1 MEMYSKIALNNVK
14 KSFKDYTIYF
24 LTLTFAVCI
33 FYSFNSIESQ
43 KAMFEISKKDA
54 SYIDMLTTAISWV
67 SVFVSGILGGLIVYA
82 NNFMIK
88 RRKKELGVYM
98 TLGMSKRKISSILV
112 SESFFIGLMSLVAGL
127 IFGIVL
133 SQGLSL
139 FTAKLFQVGMSEY
152 KFVFSPNAAV
162 KTIAYFGIMFL
173 LIMIFNT
180 FVISKYKLIDM
191 INASKKSE
199 SIKIKNPI
207 VSIIVYVFGLGSLI
221 FAYNLVMKSGLNIE
235 DSRFTVSIILGIIG
249 TALFYYGLAGFILHI
264 VKNSK
269 NIYLKRLNIFVTRQ
283 ISSKINTNFM
293 SITAICLMLFITIS
307 ILSTGLSFKNSL
319 ESNLKDTV
327 PFDVSSRIINLD
339 DNSQRTIV
347 EAFKEWGIDITSKY
361 DYVVVEE
368 YRLED
373 RYGDILK
380 NYVNN
385 KNNKIINK
393 DYNEILALKISD
405 YNKVRELNGE
415 SPINI
420 NDNEILLT
428 SNFSKLIPTIR
439 EYMNDNKS
447 IKINGEDYNIKNK
460 ELITEAYEST
470 GFANNFFTVVL
481 PDEVLKGVKTSNT
494 ILNINFKG
502 ENTEKSEEEIQEV
515 LNKSRDEGGSG
526 KNFIILGYT
535 KNDLYS
541 MTKGMTTTILYIGIY
556 IGIVF
561 LISSAAVLALQQLS
575 EASESIDRYK
585 ALRKIGASRKMINKT
600 IFIQTLIYFAMPL
613 VLAIIHS
620 IVGISVAN
628 EFISLYGNAEIGAS
642 ATITALLIIT
652 IYGGYFYA
660 TYIGYKNVTNTPNL

>member
-1 MEMYSKIALNNVK
+1 MEMYSKIAINNVK

-43 KAMFEISKKDA
+43 KAMFEISKKEA
-54 SYIDMLTTAISWV
+54 SFIDMLTTVISWV
-67 SVFVSGILGGLIVYA
+67 SVFVSVILGGLIVYA

-152 KFVFSPNAAV
+152 KFVFSQNAAV

-642 ATITALLIIT
+642 ATITALLIIA

>member
-1 MEMYSKIALNNVK
+1 MYSKIALNNVK

-43 KAMFEISKKDA
+43 KAMFEISKKEA
-54 SYIDMLTTAISWV
+54 SFIDMLTTVISWV
-67 SVFVSGILGGLIVYA
+67 SVFVSVILGGLIVYA

-152 KFVFSPNAAV
+152 KFVFSQNAAV

-199 SIKIKNPI
+199 NIKIKNPI
-207 VSIIVYVFGLGSLI
+207 VSIIIFILGVGILITAYKFIIEVGLDI
-221 FAYNLVMKSGLNIE
+221 T
-235 DSRFTVSIILGIIG
+235 DSRFTISIILGILG
-249 TALFYYGLAGFILHI
+249 TILFYYGLAGFILYVI
-264 VKNSK
+264 KNSK
-269 NIYLKRLNIFVTRQ
+269 NIYLKKLNIFVTRQ
-283 ISSKINTNFM
+283 ISSKINTNFV
-293 SITAICLMLFITIS
+293 SITVICLMLFITIS

-319 ESNLKDTV
+319 ESSLKDTV
-327 PFDVSSRIINLD
+327 PFDVSARIINFEGSE
-339 DNSQRTIV
+339 NKTI
-347 EAFKEWGIDITSKY
+347 EQAIKELGFNFTDKEK
-361 DYVVVEE
+361 YVVLQE
-368 YRLED
+368 YRLEES
-373 RYGDILK
+373 YGDILRGYGK
-380 NYVNN
+380 EDKFLDN
-385 KNNKIINK
+385 
-393 DYNEILALKISD
+393 DYSDMSALKISD
-405 YNKVRELNGE
+405 YNKLRELNGQSSIDLKE
-415 SPINI
+415 
-420 NDNEILLT
+420 DEVLVT
-428 SNFSKLIPTIR
+428 SNFSKLVPLVKS
-439 EYMNDNKS
+439 YMKENTV
-447 IKINGEDYNIKNK
+447 IKINNINYNIKNQ

-470 GFANNFFTVVL
+470 GFANNFFTVIL
-481 PDEVLKGVKTSNT
+481 PDKALENLKPYDS
-494 ILNINFKG
+494 ILNCNFVG
-502 ENTEKSEEEIQEV
+502 EDREKRESEIGEIFK
-515 LNKSRDEGGSG
+515 NSRDENASG
-526 KNFIILGYT
+526 KEFIILGDT
-535 KNDLYS
+535 KTGIYS
-541 MTKGMTTTILYIGIY
+541 MTKGATTTILYIGIY

-585 ALRKIGASRKMINKT
+585 ALRRIGASRKMINKT

-628 EFISLYGNAEIGAS
+628 EFISLYGDAEIGAS
-642 ATITALLIIT
+642 ATITALLIIA

>member
-1 MEMYSKIALNNVK
+1 MYSKIALNNVK

-43 KAMFEISKKDA
+43 KAMFEISKKEA
-54 SYIDMLTTAISWV
+54 SFIDMLTTVISWV
-67 SVFVSGILGGLIVYA
+67 SVFVSVILGGLIVYA

-152 KFVFSPNAAV
+152 KFVFSQNAAV

-199 SIKIKNPI
+199 NIKIKNPI
-207 VSIIVYVFGLGSLI
+207 VSIIIFILGVGILITAYKFIIEVGLDI
-221 FAYNLVMKSGLNIE
+221 T
-235 DSRFTVSIILGIIG
+235 DSRFTISIILGILG
-249 TALFYYGLAGFILHI
+249 TILFYYGLAGFILYVI
-264 VKNSK
+264 KNSK
-269 NIYLKRLNIFVTRQ
+269 NIYLKKLNIFVTRQ
-283 ISSKINTNFM
+283 ISSKINTNFV
-293 SITAICLMLFITIS
+293 SITVICLMLFITIS

-319 ESNLKDTV
+319 ESSLKDTV
-327 PFDVSSRIINLD
+327 PFDVSARIINYEGSE
-339 DNSQRTIV
+339 NKTI
-347 EAFKEWGIDITSKY
+347 EQAIKELGFNFTDKEK
-361 DYVVVEE
+361 YVVLQE
-368 YRLED
+368 YRLEES
-373 RYGDILK
+373 YGDILRGYGK
-380 NYVNN
+380 EDKFLDN
-385 KNNKIINK
+385 
-393 DYNEILALKISD
+393 DYSNMSALKISD
-405 YNKVRELNGE
+405 YNKLRELNGQSSIDLKE
-415 SPINI
+415 DEVLI
-420 NDNEILLT
+420 T
-428 SNFSKLIPTIR
+428 SNFSKLVPLVKS
-439 EYMNDNKS
+439 YMKENTV
-447 IKINGEDYNIKNK
+447 IKINNINYNIKNQ

-470 GFANNFFTVVL
+470 GFANNFFTVIL
-481 PDEVLKGVKTSNT
+481 PDKALENLKPYDS
-494 ILNINFKG
+494 ILNCNFLGEDREKRESEIGEIFKNSRG
-502 ENTEKSEEEIQEV
+502 ENASSK
-515 LNKSRDEGGSG
+515 D
-526 KNFIILGYT
+526 FIILGDT
-535 KNDLYS
+535 KTGIYS
-541 MTKGMTTTILYIGIY
+541 MTKGATTTILYIGIY

-585 ALRKIGASRKMINKT
+585 ALRRIGASRKMINKT

-642 ATITALLIIT
+642 ATITALLIIA

>member
-1 MEMYSKIALNNVK
+1 MYSKIALNNVK

-43 KAMFEISKKDA
+43 KAMFEISKNEA
-54 SYIDMLTTAISWV
+54 SFIDMLTTVISWV
-67 SVFVSGILGGLIVYA
+67 SVFVSVILGGLIVYA

-152 KFVFSPNAAV
+152 KFVFSQNAAV

-199 SIKIKNPI
+199 NIKIKNPI
-207 VSIIVYVFGLGSLI
+207 VSIIIFILGVGILITAYKFIIEVGLDI
-221 FAYNLVMKSGLNIE
+221 T
-235 DSRFTVSIILGIIG
+235 DSRFTISIILGILG
-249 TALFYYGLAGFILHI
+249 TILFYYGLAGFILYVI
-264 VKNSK
+264 KNSK
-269 NIYLKRLNIFVTRQ
+269 NIYLKKLNIFVTRQ
-283 ISSKINTNFM
+283 ISSKINTNFV
-293 SITAICLMLFITIS
+293 SITVICLMLFITIS

-319 ESNLKDTV
+319 ESSLKDTV
-327 PFDVSSRIINLD
+327 PFDVSARIINFEGSE
-339 DNSQRTIV
+339 NKTI
-347 EAFKEWGIDITSKY
+347 EQAIKELGFNFTDKEK
-361 DYVVVEE
+361 YVVLRE
-368 YRLED
+368 YRLEES
-373 RYGDILK
+373 YGDILRGYGK
-380 NYVNN
+380 EDKFLDN
-385 KNNKIINK
+385 
-393 DYNEILALKISD
+393 DYSNMSALKISD
-405 YNKVRELNGE
+405 YNKLRELNGQSSIDLKE
-415 SPINI
+415 DEVLI
-420 NDNEILLT
+420 T
-428 SNFSKLIPTIR
+428 SNFSKLVPLVKS
-439 EYMNDNKS
+439 YMKENTV
-447 IKINGEDYNIKNK
+447 IKINNINYNIKNQ

-470 GFANNFFTVVL
+470 GFANNFFTVIL
-481 PDEVLKGVKTSNT
+481 PDKALENLKPYDS
-494 ILNINFKG
+494 ILNCNFVG
-502 ENTEKSEEEIQEV
+502 EDREKRESEIGEIFK
-515 LNKSRDEGGSG
+515 NSRDENASG
-526 KNFIILGYT
+526 KDFIILGDT
-535 KNDLYS
+535 KTGIYS
-541 MTKGMTTTILYIGIY
+541 MTKGATTTILYIGIY

-585 ALRKIGASRKMINKT
+585 ALRRIGASRKIINKT

-642 ATITALLIIT
+642 ATITALLIIA

>member
-1 MEMYSKIALNNVK
+1 MYSKIALNNVK

-43 KAMFEISKKDA
+43 KAMFEISKKEA
-54 SYIDMLTTAISWV
+54 SFIDMLTTVISWV
-67 SVFVSGILGGLIVYA
+67 SVFVSVILGGLIVYA

-152 KFVFSPNAAV
+152 KFVFSQNAAV

-199 SIKIKNPI
+199 NIKIKNPI
-207 VSIIVYVFGLGSLI
+207 VSIIIFILGVGILITAYKFIIQVGLDI
-221 FAYNLVMKSGLNIE
+221 T
-235 DSRFTVSIILGIIG
+235 DSRFTISIILGILG
-249 TALFYYGLAGFILHI
+249 TILFYYGLAGFILYVI
-264 VKNSK
+264 KNSK
-269 NIYLKRLNIFVTRQ
+269 NIYLKKLNIFVTRQ
-283 ISSKINTNFM
+283 ISSKINTNFV
-293 SITAICLMLFITIS
+293 SITVICLMLFITIS

-319 ESNLKDTV
+319 ESSLKDTV
-327 PFDVSSRIINLD
+327 PFDVSARIINFEGSE
-339 DNSQRTIV
+339 NKTI
-347 EAFKEWGIDITSKY
+347 EQAIKELGFNFTEKEK
-361 DYVVVEE
+361 YVVIEE
-368 YRLED
+368 YRLEES
-373 RYGDILK
+373 YGDLLK
-380 NYVNN
+380 GYGDS
-385 KNNKIINK
+385 KEDKFLDK
-393 DYNEILALKISD
+393 GYNDMSALKISD
-405 YNKVRELNGE
+405 YNKLRELNGQ
-415 SPINI
+415 SPIDLKEDEVLI
-420 NDNEILLT
+420 T
-428 SNFSKLIPTIR
+428 SNFSKLVPLVKS
-439 EYMNDNKS
+439 YMKANKTL
-447 IKINGEDYNIKNK
+447 KVNNINYNIKNQ

-470 GFANNFFTVVL
+470 GFANNFFTVIL
-481 PDEVLKGVKTSNT
+481 PDKALENRKPYDT
-494 ILNINFKG
+494 ILNGNFVG
-502 ENTEKSEEEIQEV
+502 EDREKRESEIGEV
-515 LNKSRDEGGSG
+515 FKNSRDENASG
-526 KNFIILGYT
+526 KDFIILGYT
-535 KNDLYS
+535 KTDIYS
-541 MTKGMTTTILYIGIY
+541 MTKGATTTILYIGIY

-585 ALRKIGASRKMINKT
+585 SLRRIGASRKMINKT

-642 ATITALLIIT
+642 ATITALLIIA

>member
-1 MEMYSKIALNNVK
+1 MYSKIALNNVK

-481 PDEVLKGVKTSNT
+481 PDEVLKGVKTSKT

-642 ATITALLIIT
+642 ATITALLIIA

>member
-1 MEMYSKIALNNVK
+1 MYSKIAINNVK

-43 KAMFEISKKDA
+43 KAMFEISNNEA
-54 SYIDMLTTAISWV
+54 SFIDMLTTVISWV
-67 SVFVSGILGGLIVYA
+67 SVFVSAILGGLIIYA

-112 SESFFIGLMSLVAGL
+112 SESFFIGLISLAAGL
-127 IFGIVL
+127 ILGIIL

-139 FTAKLFQVGMSEY
+139 FTAKLFQVSMSEY
-152 KFVFSPNAAV
+152 KFVFSINAAV
-162 KTIAYFGIMFL
+162 KTVVYFGIMFL

-199 SIKIKNPI
+199 SIKVENPI
-207 VSIIVYVFGLGSLI
+207 VSVVVFLLGVGILIV
-221 FAYNLVMKSGLNIE
+221 AYNFIVMAGLDIT
-235 DSRFTVSIILGIIG
+235 DFRFLTSIILGIIG
-249 TALFYYGLAGFILHI
+249 TSLFYYGLAGFILYVI
-264 VKNSK
+264 KNSK
-269 NIYLKRLNIFVTRQ
+269 NIYLKKLNIFVTRQ
-283 ISSKINTNFM
+283 ISSKINTNFV
-293 SITAICLMLFITIS
+293 SITTICLMLFITIS

-319 ESNLKDTV
+319 ESSLKDTV
-327 PFDVSSRIINLD
+327 PFDASARIIKFEEGDTTNV
-339 DNSQRTIV
+339 V
-347 EAFKEWGIDITSKY
+347 EAIEESGFNFTDSEA
-361 DYVVVEE
+361 YVVLEE
-368 YRLED
+368 YRLEES
-373 RYGDILK
+373 YGDILRGYGDSK
-380 NYVNN
+380 GDKLLDN
-385 KNNKIINK
+385 
-393 DYNEILALKISD
+393 DYSNISALKISD
-405 YNKVRELNGE
+405 YNKSRELNGQSSIE
-415 SPINI
+415 LKGDEVLI
-420 NDNEILLT
+420 T
-428 SNFSKLIPTIR
+428 SNFSKLVPVVKK
-439 EYMNDNKS
+439 YMKDNETL
-447 IKINGEDYNIKNK
+447 KINNVKYNIKNQ

-470 GFANNFFTVVL
+470 GFANNFFTVIL
-481 PDEVLKGVKTSNT
+481 PDKALENLKSSDT

-502 ENTEKSEEEIQEV
+502 DNREKRESEMGEI
-515 LNKSRDEGGSG
+515 LRKNRDEGKG
-526 KNFIILGYT
+526 FIILGST
-535 KNDLYS
+535 KTDIYS
-541 MTKGMTTTILYIGIY
+541 MTKGATTTILYIGIY

-585 ALRKIGASRKMINKT
+585 ALRRIGASRKMINKT

-620 IVGISVAN
+620 IVGISVVN
-628 EFISLYGNAEIGAS
+628 EFISTFGNAEIGAS
-642 ATITALLIIT
+642 AMITALLIIA

>member
-1 MEMYSKIALNNVK
+1 MYSKIALNNVK

-43 KAMFEISKKDA
+43 KAMFEISKKEA
-54 SYIDMLTTAISWV
+54 SFIDMLTTVISWV
-67 SVFVSGILGGLIVYA
+67 SVFVSVILGGLIVYA

-152 KFVFSPNAAV
+152 KFVFSQNAAV

-199 SIKIKNPI
+199 NIKIKNPI
-207 VSIIVYVFGLGSLI
+207 VSIIIFILGVGILITAYKFIIEVGLDI
-221 FAYNLVMKSGLNIE
+221 T
-235 DSRFTVSIILGIIG
+235 DSRFTISIILGILG
-249 TALFYYGLAGFILHI
+249 TILFYYGLAGFILYVI
-264 VKNSK
+264 KNSK
-269 NIYLKRLNIFVTRQ
+269 SIYFKKLNIFVTRQ
-283 ISSKINTNFM
+283 ISSKINTNFV
-293 SITAICLMLFITIS
+293 SITVICLMLFITIS

-319 ESNLKDTV
+319 ESSLKDTV
-327 PFDVSSRIINLD
+327 PFDVSARIINFEGSE
-339 DNSQRTIV
+339 NKTI
-347 EAFKEWGIDITSKY
+347 EQAIKELGFNFTDKEK
-361 DYVVVEE
+361 YVVLQE
-368 YRLED
+368 YRLEEN
-373 RYGDILK
+373 YGDILRGYGK
-380 NYVNN
+380 EDKFLDN
-385 KNNKIINK
+385 
-393 DYNEILALKISD
+393 DYSNMSALKISD
-405 YNKVRELNGE
+405 YNKLRELNGQSSIDLKE
-415 SPINI
+415 DEVLI
-420 NDNEILLT
+420 T
-428 SNFSKLIPTIR
+428 SNFSKLVPLVKS
-439 EYMNDNKS
+439 YMKENTV
-447 IKINGEDYNIKNK
+447 IKINNINYNIKNQ

-470 GFANNFFTVVL
+470 GFANNFFTVIL
-481 PDEVLKGVKTSNT
+481 PDKALENLKPYDS
-494 ILNINFKG
+494 ILNCNFVG
-502 ENTEKSEEEIQEV
+502 EDREKRESEIGEIFK
-515 LNKSRDEGGSG
+515 NSRDENASG
-526 KNFIILGYT
+526 KDFIILGDT
-535 KNDLYS
+535 KTGIYS
-541 MTKGMTTTILYIGIY
+541 MTKGATTTIIYIGIY

-585 ALRKIGASRKMINKT
+585 ALRRIGASRKMINKT

-642 ATITALLIIT
+642 ATITALLIIA

>member
-43 KAMFEISKKDA
+43 KAMFEISKKEA
-54 SYIDMLTTAISWV
+54 SFIDMLTTVISWV
-67 SVFVSGILGGLIVYA
+67 SVFVSVILGGLIVYA

-152 KFVFSPNAAV
+152 KFVFSQNAAV

-199 SIKIKNPI
+199 NIKIKNPI
-207 VSIIVYVFGLGSLI
+207 VSIIIFILGVGILITAYKFIIEVGLDI
-221 FAYNLVMKSGLNIE
+221 T
-235 DSRFTVSIILGIIG
+235 DSRFTISIILGILG
-249 TALFYYGLAGFILHI
+249 TILFYYGLAGFILYVI
-264 VKNSK
+264 KNSK
-269 NIYLKRLNIFVTRQ
+269 NIYLKKLNIFVTRQ
-283 ISSKINTNFM
+283 ISSKINTNFV
-293 SITAICLMLFITIS
+293 SITVICLMLFITIS

-319 ESNLKDTV
+319 ESSLKDTV
-327 PFDVSSRIINLD
+327 PFDVSARIINFEGSE
-339 DNSQRTIV
+339 NKTI
-347 EAFKEWGIDITSKY
+347 EQAIKELGFNFTDKEK
-361 DYVVVEE
+361 YVVLQE
-368 YRLED
+368 YRLEES
-373 RYGDILK
+373 YGDILRGYGK
-380 NYVNN
+380 EN
-385 KNNKIINK
+385 KFLDN
-393 DYNEILALKISD
+393 DYSNMSALKISE
-405 YNKVRELNGE
+405 YNKLRELNGQSSIDLKE
-415 SPINI
+415 DEVLI
-420 NDNEILLT
+420 T
-428 SNFSKLIPTIR
+428 SNFSKLVPLVKS
-439 EYMNDNKS
+439 YMKENTV
-447 IKINGEDYNIKNK
+447 IKINNINYNIKNQ

-470 GFANNFFTVVL
+470 GFANNFFTVIL
-481 PDEVLKGVKTSNT
+481 PDKALGNLKPYES
-494 ILNINFKG
+494 ILNCNFKG
-502 ENTEKSEEEIQEV
+502 EDREKRESEIGEV
-515 LNKSRDEGGSG
+515 FKNSRDENASG
-526 KNFIILGYT
+526 KDFIILGNT
-535 KNDLYS
+535 KTGIYS
-541 MTKGMTTTILYIGIY
+541 MTKGATTTILYIGIY

-585 ALRKIGASRKMINKT
+585 ALRRIGASRKMINKT

-642 ATITALLIIT
+642 ATITALLIIA

>member
-642 ATITALLIIT
+642 ATITALLIIA

>member
-428 SNFSKLIPTIR
+428 SNFS
-439 EYMNDNKS
+439 
-447 IKINGEDYNIKNK
+447 IK
-460 ELITEAYEST
+460 
-470 GFANNFFTVVL
+470 
-481 PDEVLKGVKTSNT
+481 VLK
-494 ILNINFKG
+494 
-502 ENTEKSEEEIQEV
+502 
-515 LNKSRDEGGSG
+515 
-526 KNFIILGYT
+526 
-535 KNDLYS
+535 
-541 MTKGMTTTILYIGIY
+541 
-556 IGIVF
+556 
-561 LISSAAVLALQQLS
+561 
-575 EASESIDRYK
+575 
-585 ALRKIGASRKMINKT
+585 
-600 IFIQTLIYFAMPL
+600 
-613 VLAIIHS
+613 
-620 IVGISVAN
+620 
-628 EFISLYGNAEIGAS
+628 
-642 ATITALLIIT
+642 
-652 IYGGYFYA
+652 
-660 TYIGYKNVTNTPNL
+660 

>member
-535 KNDLYS
+535 KNDIYS

-642 ATITALLIIT
+642 ATITALLIIA

>member
-1 MEMYSKIALNNVK
+1 
-14 KSFKDYTIYF
+14 
-24 LTLTFAVCI
+24 
-33 FYSFNSIESQ
+33 
-43 KAMFEISKKDA
+43 MFEISKKDA

-221 FAYNLVMKSGLNIE
+221 FAYNLVMKSGLNID

-535 KNDLYS
+535 KNDIYS

-642 ATITALLIIT
+642 ATITALLIIA

>member
-1 MEMYSKIALNNVK
+1 
-14 KSFKDYTIYF
+14 
-24 LTLTFAVCI
+24 
-33 FYSFNSIESQ
+33 
-43 KAMFEISKKDA
+43 
-54 SYIDMLTTAISWV
+54 
-67 SVFVSGILGGLIVYA
+67 
-82 NNFMIK
+82 
-88 RRKKELGVYM
+88 
-98 TLGMSKRKISSILV
+98 
-112 SESFFIGLMSLVAGL
+112 
-127 IFGIVL
+127 
-133 SQGLSL
+133 
-139 FTAKLFQVGMSEY
+139 
-152 KFVFSPNAAV
+152 
-162 KTIAYFGIMFL
+162 
-173 LIMIFNT
+173 MIFNT

-199 SIKIKNPI
+199 NIKIKNPI

-642 ATITALLIIT
+642 ATITALLIIA

>member
-481 PDEVLKGVKTSNT
+481 PDEVLKGVKTSKT

-642 ATITALLIIT
+642 ATITALLIIA

>member
-1 MEMYSKIALNNVK
+1 MEMYSKIAINNVK

-43 KAMFEISKKDA
+43 KAMFEISKKEA
-54 SYIDMLTTAISWV
+54 SFIDMLTTVISWV
-67 SVFVSGILGGLIVYA
+67 SVFVSVILGGLIVYA

-152 KFVFSPNAAV
+152 KFVFSQNAAV

-199 SIKIKNPI
+199 NIKIKNPI

-642 ATITALLIIT
+642 ATITALLIIA

>member
-1 MEMYSKIALNNVK
+1 MYSKIAINNVK

-43 KAMFEISKKDA
+43 KAMFEISKKEA
-54 SYIDMLTTAISWV
+54 SFIDMLTTVISWV
-67 SVFVSGILGGLIVYA
+67 SVFVSVILGGLIVYA

-152 KFVFSPNAAV
+152 KFVFSQNAAV

-269 NIYLKRLNIFVTRQ
+269 NIYLKKLNIFVTRQ

-642 ATITALLIIT
+642 ATITALLIIA

>member
-1 MEMYSKIALNNVK
+1 MYSKIALNNVK

-43 KAMFEISKKDA
+43 KAMFEISKKEA
-54 SYIDMLTTAISWV
+54 SFIDMLTTVISWV
-67 SVFVSGILGGLIVYA
+67 SVFVSVILGGLIVYA

-139 FTAKLFQVGMSEY
+139 FTANLFQVGMSEH
-152 KFVFSPNAAV
+152 KFVFSQNAAV

-191 INASKKSE
+191 INANKKSE
-199 SIKIKNPI
+199 NIKIKNPI
-207 VSIIVYVFGLGSLI
+207 VSIIIFILGVGILITAYKFIIEVGLDI
-221 FAYNLVMKSGLNIE
+221 T
-235 DSRFTVSIILGIIG
+235 DSRFTISIILGILG
-249 TALFYYGLAGFILHI
+249 TILFYYGLAGFILYVI
-264 VKNSK
+264 KNSK
-269 NIYLKRLNIFVTRQ
+269 NIYLKKLNIFVTRQ
-283 ISSKINTNFM
+283 ISSKINTNFV
-293 SITAICLMLFITIS
+293 SITVICLMLFITIS

-319 ESNLKDTV
+319 ESSLKDTV
-327 PFDVSSRIINLD
+327 PFDVSARIINFEGSE
-339 DNSQRTIV
+339 NKTI
-347 EAFKEWGIDITSKY
+347 EQAIKELGFNFTDKEK
-361 DYVVVEE
+361 YVVLQE
-368 YRLED
+368 YRLEES
-373 RYGDILK
+373 YGDLLK
-380 NYVNN
+380 GYGDG
-385 KNNKIINK
+385 KEDKFLDK
-393 DYNEILALKISD
+393 GYNDMSALKISD
-405 YNKVRELNGE
+405 YNKLRELNGQ
-415 SPINI
+415 SPIDLKEDEVLI
-420 NDNEILLT
+420 T
-428 SNFSKLIPTIR
+428 SNFSKLVPLVKS
-439 EYMNDNKS
+439 YMKENTV
-447 IKINGEDYNIKNK
+447 IKINNINYNIKNQ

-470 GFANNFFTVVL
+470 GFANNFFTVIL
-481 PDEVLKGVKTSNT
+481 PDKALENLKPYDS
-494 ILNINFKG
+494 ILNCNFVG
-502 ENTEKSEEEIQEV
+502 EDREKRESEIGEIFK
-515 LNKSRDEGGSG
+515 NSRDENASG
-526 KNFIILGYT
+526 KDFIILGDT
-535 KNDLYS
+535 KTGIYS
-541 MTKGMTTTILYIGIY
+541 MTKGATTTILYIGIY

-585 ALRKIGASRKMINKT
+585 ALRRIGASRKMINKT

-642 ATITALLIIT
+642 ATITALLIIA

>member
-1 MEMYSKIALNNVK
+1 MYSKIALNNVK

-43 KAMFEISKKDA
+43 KAMFEISKKEA
-54 SYIDMLTTAISWV
+54 SFIDMLTTVISWV
-67 SVFVSGILGGLIVYA
+67 SVFVSVILGGLIVYA

-152 KFVFSPNAAV
+152 KFVFSQNAAV

-199 SIKIKNPI
+199 NIKIKNPI
-207 VSIIVYVFGLGSLI
+207 VSIIIFILGVGILITAYKFIIEVGLDI
-221 FAYNLVMKSGLNIE
+221 T
-235 DSRFTVSIILGIIG
+235 DSRFTISIILGILG
-249 TALFYYGLAGFILHI
+249 TILFYYGLAGFILYVI
-264 VKNSK
+264 KNSK
-269 NIYLKRLNIFVTRQ
+269 NIYLKKLNIFVTRQ
-283 ISSKINTNFM
+283 ISSKINTNFV
-293 SITAICLMLFITIS
+293 SITVICLMLFITIS

-319 ESNLKDTV
+319 ESSLKDTV
-327 PFDVSSRIINLD
+327 PFDVSARIINFEGSE
-339 DNSQRTIV
+339 NKTI
-347 EAFKEWGIDITSKY
+347 EQAIKELGFNFTYKEK
-361 DYVVVEE
+361 YVVLRE
-368 YRLED
+368 YRLEES
-373 RYGDILK
+373 YGDILRGYGK
-380 NYVNN
+380 EDKFLDN
-385 KNNKIINK
+385 
-393 DYNEILALKISD
+393 DYSNMSALKISD
-405 YNKVRELNGE
+405 YNKLRELNGQSSIDLKE
-415 SPINI
+415 DEVLI
-420 NDNEILLT
+420 T
-428 SNFSKLIPTIR
+428 SNFSKLVPLVKS
-439 EYMNDNKS
+439 YMKENTV
-447 IKINGEDYNIKNK
+447 IKINNINYNIKNQ

-470 GFANNFFTVVL
+470 GFANNFFTVIL
-481 PDEVLKGVKTSNT
+481 PDKALENLKPYDS
-494 ILNINFKG
+494 ILNCNFVG
-502 ENTEKSEEEIQEV
+502 EDREKRESEIGEIFK
-515 LNKSRDEGGSG
+515 NSRDENASG
-526 KNFIILGYT
+526 KDFIILGDT
-535 KNDLYS
+535 KTGIYS
-541 MTKGMTTTILYIGIY
+541 MTKGATTTILYIGIY

-575 EASESIDRYK
+575 EASESVDRYK
-585 ALRKIGASRKMINKT
+585 SLRRIGASRKMINKT

-642 ATITALLIIT
+642 ATITALLIIA